1 MHEMVYFRVS
11 AYKYELATN
20 EFCVIILSSLNQY
33 ESYSHDDITNE
44 SSKTHTHINTR
55 VSTKAAGIKQQ
66 VTIS

>member
-20 EFCVIILSSLNQY
+20 EFYVIILSSLNQY

-44 SSKTHTHINTR
+44 SSKTYTHTLTLMYQLR
-55 VSTKAAGIKQQ
+55 LLQQ